1 MRDLLAPPAATPP
14 PAAPPADPNAGG
26 GQAPPAAPTNP
37 PAAAPTLS
45 RELPENWFLA
55 GGDAF
60 AAESETLSRF
70 KSVDDL
76 AKSYIHLRKTGPSYP
91 GQTATPEEIER
102 FRALAQVPPSPDAYG
117 VQPPAD
123 LPEGMQWDGETL
135 KSFAEIAHK
144 NHVPAPAFKALI
156 DQFTQL
162 ESQKLQAMQQQ
173 EEREFQQVQQEIQS
187 ILGPNQLEYDRNV
200 ARINHTVALLA
211 DKANI
216 APDDPSLAAIRGNA
230 AMIRILHQVAKMT
243 AEDPTHAPAGYGDLR
258 SDYDKG
264 MDIINGKDPEWSQ
277 KYRENDKTAIERV
290 ARLLDSKKRK

>member
-1 MRDLLAPPAATPP
+1 MDLLTTPP
-14 PAAPPADPNAGG
+14 PAASTPTDPNAGG
-26 GQAPPAAPTNP
+26 GQAPPAAPTTP
-37 PAAAPTLS
+37 PAAAPTFS

-162 ESQKLQAMQQQ
+162 EAQKLQAMQQQ
-173 EEREFQQVQQEIQS
+173 EAQQFARVQAELRQA
-187 ILGPNQLEYDRNV
+187 LGPSQLDFERAA
-200 ARINHTVALLA
+200 ARVNHTVAVLA

-216 APDDPSLAAIRGNA
+216 PADDPSLAAIRSNP
-230 AMIRILHQVAKMT
+230 AMIKILNEVAKMT
-243 AEDPTHAPAGYGDLR
+243 AEDPTRAPSGYGDLR
-258 SDYDKG
+258 NEHEKA
-264 MDIINGKDPEWSQ
+264 MDIIQGRDPEWAQ
-277 KYRENDKTAIERV
+277 KYKQGDRAAVERV
-290 ARLLDSKKRK
+290 AMLLDAAKRKK